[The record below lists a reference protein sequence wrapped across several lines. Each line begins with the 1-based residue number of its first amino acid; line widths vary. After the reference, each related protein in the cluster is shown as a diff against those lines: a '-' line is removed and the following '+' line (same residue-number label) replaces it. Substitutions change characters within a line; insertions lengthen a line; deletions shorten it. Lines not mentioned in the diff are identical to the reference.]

1 MSKRGEDK
9 KLIVDFVKNLPDFK
23 LEIQA
28 EIGMEKAGLLGRSGC
43 GKSMSLKCIAGIEKP
58 DYGTIR
64 IGDEILFD
72 SRMRINK
79 TAKERKIGYLFQN
92 YALFPHMT
100 IQQNIMAGMDGLT
113 ISEKIEAYNKIIK
126 AFQLT
131 GYEKHFPKELSGGQQ
146 QRVAIGRMIAS
157 KPRILMFDEPFSA
170 LDRQLKEELHQL
182 FLDFFEES
190 KVPVIFV
197 SHDIDEVYK
206 LCDKIAVIEH
216 GKIQAFRK
224 KEELFEKPGKLNVAR
239 LTGCRN
245 ISPVKMIGEDRVFSE
260 LWGINLKVCNEG
272 KSEFKYIGIRA
283 HHINFKWEKGENT
296 FPFRIEGMSE
306 TRFSVIMSLSLQGS
320 DGRYGGKLQLEIDK
334 EVWLSIRK
342 KGDLPYIQIPKERIL
357 TLID

>member
-1 MSKRGEDK
+1 MRRK
-9 KLIVDFVKNLPDFK
+9 KENNKLVVDFVKNLPDFK

-28 EIGMEKAGLLGRSGC
+28 EIDMEKAGLLGRSGC
-43 GKSMSLKCIAGIEKP
+43 GKSMALKCIAGIEKP

-72 SRMRINK
+72 SSKKIDRAARL
-79 TAKERKIGYLFQN
+79 RKIGYIFQD

-100 IQQNIMAGMDGLT
+100 IQQNIMAGMEGLT
-113 ISEKIEAYNKIIK
+113 TSEKLEECNKIIK

-131 GYEKHFPKELSGGQQ
+131 GCEKRLPRELSGGQK
-146 QRVAIGRMIAS
+146 QRVAIARMMAA
-157 KPRILMFDEPFSA
+157 KPRVLMFDEPFSA

-206 LCDKIAVIEH
+206 LCDKIAVIDH
-216 GKIQAFRK
+216 GKFEAFRQ
-224 KEELFEKPGKLNVAR
+224 KEELFERPEKLNVAR

-245 ISPVKMIGEDRVFSE
+245 ISPAKKIGEDSVFSE
-260 LWGINLKVCNEG
+260 FWGVPLNVCCSDG
-272 KSEFKYIGIRA
+272 EFKYVGIRA
-283 HHINFKWEKGENT
+283 HHIHFKREKSENT

-306 TRFSVIMSLSLQGS
+306 TRFSVIMSLSLKGS
-320 DGRYGGKLQLEIDK
+320 DGSYGGKFQLEIDK
-334 EVWLSIRK
+334 EMWHSIREE
-342 KGDLPYIQIPKERIL
+342 GDLPYIEIPKERIL
-357 TLID
+357 TLTD